1 MNVDRILLITST
13 LAPGGAERVMATMA
27 NYWAERGKQVSLL
40 TIASTRD
47 DFYSLHPA
55 VERVALDLLWDSDHM
70 LGTLISNC
78 RRLARIRREVVLR
91 KPQVVL
97 SFIDQTNVRVL
108 AALLWTRAP
117 IIVSERT
124 DPRHHMISK
133 PWRALRR
140 LLYRRARRVIV
151 QTVSVQAWA
160 SKFVSAKKI
169 AVIPNPVRNLPFPQR
184 NGKEQRTIL
193 GIGRLI
199 AAKGFDLLLPAFA
212 LSGLQHHGWRLTLLG
227 EGSERVKLGAMAKQ
241 LGISQVLDMP
251 GIVRSPE
258 SYMAESEIF
267 VLASRYEGFPNALL
281 EAMAMGMAVVSVD
294 CDSGPRE
301 IIHNQV
307 DGLLV
312 PTKNVE
318 ELATALRHLGNDKDL
333 RMKLGSRATEVRQ
346 RFDLS
351 KIMRQWE
358 EIIDQACCP
367 S

>member
-1 MNVDRILLITST
+1 
-13 LAPGGAERVMATMA
+13 MATMA
-27 NYWAERGKQVSLL
+27 NYWAERGKHVSLL
-40 TIASTRD
+40 TIASRRD

-55 VERVALDLLWDSDHM
+55 VERVALDLLWDSE
-70 LGTLISNC
+70 GTLDTLMSNC
-78 RRLARIRREVVLR
+78 KRLARIRREIVR
-91 KPQVVL
+91 RHPQVVV
-97 SFIDQTNVRVL
+97 SFVDQTNVRVL

-124 DPRHHMISK
+124 DPRHHMISAA
-133 PWRALRR
+133 WRGLRR
-140 LLYRRARRVIV
+140 LLYRRAKRVIV
-151 QTVSVQAWA
+151 QTASVEGWA
-160 SKFVSAKKI
+160 SKFVAAGKL
-169 AVIPNPVRNLPFPQR
+169 AVIPNPVRPLPYSQR
-184 NGKEQRTIL
+184 NGTEHRTIL
-193 GIGRLI
+193 GVGRLI
-199 AAKGFDLLLPAFA
+199 ADKGFDLLLRAFA
-212 LSGLQHHGWRLTLLG
+212 LSGLQHHGWRLALLG
-227 EGSERVKLGAMAKQ
+227 EGSERPKLGAMAKE

-294 CDSGPRE
+294 CESGPRE
-301 IIHNQV
+301 IIHNRV

-312 PTKNVE
+312 PARNVE
-318 ELATALRHLGNDKDL
+318 ELAAALRQLGNDKDL
-333 RMKLGSRATEVRQ
+333 RMKLGARATEVRQ

-358 EIIDQACCP
+358 EIIDQACCA

>member
-47 DFYSLHPA
+47 DFYALHPA

-70 LGTLISNC
+70 LDTLISNC
-78 RRLARIRREVVLR
+78 KRLARIRREVVRR

-133 PWRALRR
+133 SWRALRR
-140 LLYRRARRVIV
+140 LLYRRAKRVIV

-160 SKFVSAKKI
+160 SRFVSAKKI
-169 AVIPNPVRNLPFPQR
+169 EVIPNPVRNLPFAER

-199 AAKGFDLLLPAFA
+199 ADKGFDLLLHAFA

-227 EGSERVKLGAMAKQ
+227 EGSEREGLGAVAKQ
-241 LGISQVLDMP
+241 LGIGDVLNMP

-258 SYMAESEIF
+258 SYMAQSDIF
-267 VLASRYEGFPNALL
+267 VLTSRYEGFPNALL

-294 CDSGPRE
+294 CESGPRE
-301 IIHNQV
+301 IIRNGI

-312 PTKNVE
+312 GPQNAE
-318 ELATALRHLGNDKDL
+318 EVARAIRQLADDRELRTNLGA
-333 RMKLGSRATEVRQ
+333 RATEVRQ
-346 RFDLS
+346 RFALS
-351 KIMRQWE
+351 KIMEQWE
-358 EIIDQACCP
+358 AVINQAAL
-367 S
+367 